1 MAIMKLF
8 WQVNFGEFGKT
19 EIKVIILNES
29 GESHK
34 KGRYGSSDAAER
46 DISVRAA
53 RKTVGLKCRRRR
65 HLNKSAIHK
74 HVTESPNLE
83 SCVAIYSSTLG

>member
-1 MAIMKLF
+1 MKLF
-8 WQVNFGEFGKT
+8 CQVNFGEFGKT
-19 EIKVIILNES
+19 EIKVTILNES

-34 KGRYGSSDAAER
+34 KGKIWEYSDAAES